1 MTSGRRWKHATR
13 NLMADYRLSGQASTD
28 LEAIAEFTINRF
40 GIEQARQYRDES
52 KGCFRTLA
60 ESPTLGRRA
69 EHLAKG
75 LRRFEHG
82 SHIIFY
88 MPLDDGVLVV
98 RVLHVRMDAR
108 RHL

>member
-1 MTSGRRWKHATR
+1 
-13 NLMADYRLSGQASTD
+13 MADYRLSRQAAKD
-28 LEAIAEFTINRF
+28 LEAIAEFTIARF
-40 GIEQARQYRDES
+40 GIEQARQYRDAL

-82 SHIIFY
+82 PHIIYY
-88 MPLDDGVLVV
+88 MPVDDGVLVV
-98 RVLHVRMDAR
+98 RVLHVLMDARMDAR